1 MIDGTGGKLELT
13 SRVEDYLEAIL
24 EIEMSGDV
32 ATVTQM
38 SRNLGVTKATI
49 TAALKRLKNDGLLE
63 HERYGDVILTAT
75 GRETAL
81 AIYRR
86 HEFLTDF
93 FVRILGFSRDR
104 AQKVACVMEH
114 EIDEVTEMRLAAFTD
129 ALTQAERKDEEWL
142 RGLLAKL
149 DAAHELPSPMCLV
162 PDGSGGIIA
171 RVTAQYELRKRLQAS
186 GFLPGVE
193 ISDIRKIS
201 DRSGTHFAF
210 DMNGM
215 GIRFGITEAS
225 AVWLYQRKELSQ
237 QQQ

>member
-1 MIDGTGGKLELT
+1 MTDGTGEKAELS

-24 EIEMSGDV
+24 EIEMSGEI

-38 SRNLGVTKATI
+38 AKNLGVTKATI

-63 HERYGDVILTAT
+63 HERYGDVILTPS
-75 GRETAL
+75 GREKAL

-93 FVRILGFSRDR
+93 FVRILGFSRER

-114 EIDEVTEMRLAAFTD
+114 EIDEATEMRLAAFTD

-142 RGLLAKL
+142 RGLLDKL
-149 DAAHELPSPMCLV
+149 DSAHELPSPMCLV
-162 PDGSGGIIA
+162 PDGSDGVIA

-186 GFLPGVE
+186 GFFPGVE
-193 ISDIRKIS
+193 ISDIRRIS
-201 DRSGTHFAF
+201 DQGGTHFIF
-210 DMNGM
+210 NMNGL
-215 GIRFGITEAS
+215 GIRFGVTEAS
-225 AVWLYQRKELSQ
+225 AVWLYSPLTKEE
-237 QQQ
+237 